1 MPFPSPGDLPNP
13 GIKPGSLE
21 LQTIRKREREIAISL
36 HTLLPAGC
44 ESSCCSIPSLTL
56 EIVGLKFV
64 NAMVTHCDFY
74 FHLPDY

>member
-1 MPFPSPGDLPNP
+1 MPFSSTGDLPNP
-13 GIKPGSLE
+13 GIKPGSPE
-21 LQTIRKREREIAISL
+21 LQTVRKRERETAISS

-44 ESSCCSIPSLTL
+44 ESSCCSVPSVTL

-64 NAMVTHCDFY
+64 NAMVTHCDFD